1 MRPGRVERVDGV
13 RGQSCAAAAAG
24 APGGQRVPGGRMA
37 YYRLDDAHV
46 RMLLD
51 LGLTHTEHTAALH
64 TAALHSSDTGQR
76 P

>member
-1 MRPGRVERVDGV
+1 
-13 RGQSCAAAAAG
+13 
-24 APGGQRVPGGRMA
+24 MA